1 MLIIPDLVNVTR
13 YFKGMDS
20 LERCKDKKHWLDY
33 NKKITYK
40 YNSRGF
46 RDDEWP
52 ADLSNV
58 IWCVGDSFTVGIGQ
72 PFEEIWPRL
81 LQTKIGKRCLN
92 ISRDGM
98 SNDTMALMIKEIVN
112 TYNPKNVVV
121 MWSYFNRRRVND
133 LDVHHNKNDFGVKQD
148 LENFCKNYKS
158 VEKLPTNIIHTLIP
172 NAFMH
177 DRNFTKYAIDKQLT
191 KKTEIIECQQLD
203 RGRDGS
209 HFDIKTSELISTEIT
224 KLLKD
229 DI

>member
-1 MLIIPDLVNVTR
+1 MLLVTLRVWTALKDVKIKNIGLITIKKLHTNIIQE
-13 YFKGMDS
+13 DS
-20 LERCKDKKHWLDY
+20 EMM
-33 NKKITYK
+33 N
-40 YNSRGF
+40 GQQ
-46 RDDEWP
+46 
-52 ADLSNV
+52 

-81 LQTKIGKRCLN
+81 LQTKIGKRCVN

-98 SNDTMALMIKEIVN
+98 SNDTIASMIKEIVN

-133 LDVHHNKNDFGVKQD
+133 LDVHHNKNDFGVEQD

-172 NAFMH
+172 NAFTH
-177 DRNFTKYAIDKQLT
+177 DRNFTKYAIDKQLA

-203 RGRDGS
+203 RARDGS
-209 HFDIKTSELISTEIT
+209 HFDIKTSELISTEIK